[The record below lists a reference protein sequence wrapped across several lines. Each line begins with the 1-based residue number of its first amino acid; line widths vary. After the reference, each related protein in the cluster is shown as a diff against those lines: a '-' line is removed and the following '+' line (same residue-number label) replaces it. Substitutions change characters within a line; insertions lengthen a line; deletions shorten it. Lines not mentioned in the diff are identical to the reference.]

1 MCTRVCVSTR
11 GGISGGN
18 KKKKQHKMCTKCFQM
33 MDFLFF
39 LLNEKKFSKGDRLV
53 SQDSETHRHGPFQAA
68 LSPALCGQ
76 AGISMCP
83 LPLT

>member
-1 MCTRVCVSTR
+1 
-11 GGISGGN
+11 
-18 KKKKQHKMCTKCFQM
+18 MCTKRFQV

-53 SQDSETHRHGPFQAA
+53 SQGSETHRHGPFQAS

-76 AGISMCP
+76 AGISTCH